1 MRRITPRPMNPYRE
15 VYKKYAE
22 IQMTLEEILAKFNGY
37 TIYGTLDNTE
47 IHIVDADNKEYL
59 FFSSIGYEDDDCIPD
74 LYQPSAEIGFGKDF
88 DEIADIY
95 LDDCCKII
103 KLN

>member
-1 MRRITPRPMNPYRE
+1 MRRTTPRPINPNRE

-22 IQMTLEEILAKFNGY
+22 TQFTLEELLAEFKDY

-47 IHIVDADNKEYL
+47 IHIVDASNTEYL
-59 FFSSIGYEDDDCIPD
+59 FFETLGYEDEDCIPTIYETSPMFLATNFNEVSNYYLED
-74 LYQPSAEIGFGKDF
+74 GFP
-88 DEIADIY
+88 IT
-95 LDDCCKII
+95 

>member
-1 MRRITPRPMNPYRE
+1 MLRTTNPYRE
-15 VYKKYAE
+15 AYKKYAE
-22 IQMTLEEILAKFNGY
+22 TQMTLEELLTEFKDY

-47 IHIVDADNKEYL
+47 IHIIDTNNKVYL
-59 FFSSIGYEDDDCIPD
+59 FFESIGYDDEDCIPTI
-74 LYQPSAEIGFGKDF
+74 YEISPYEKQGTDF

-95 LDDCCKII
+95 LDDCERIT